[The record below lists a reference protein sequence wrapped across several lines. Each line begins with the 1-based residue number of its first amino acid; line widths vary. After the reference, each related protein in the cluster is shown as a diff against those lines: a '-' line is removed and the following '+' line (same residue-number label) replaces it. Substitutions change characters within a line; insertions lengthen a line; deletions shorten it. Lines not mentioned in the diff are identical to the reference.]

1 MAPVALATI
10 CVSSL
15 ACGSGPSDY
24 KASNTPYGRRDS
36 DIRVSRLENFTTA
49 GQASVEGTS
58 GVACTPPNRTSDATR
73 GLPIVTAD
81 WTDCATAA
89 AAAAVNTSFAS
100 LVLSQDDEESTSS
113 REFGLTDSV
122 VDISDEEEGSEVEKG
137 QERGEGEEWAEEAK
151 EESRAGTSP

>member
-1 MAPVALATI
+1 
-10 CVSSL
+10 
-15 ACGSGPSDY
+15 
-24 KASNTPYGRRDS
+24 
-36 DIRVSRLENFTTA
+36 
-49 GQASVEGTS
+49 VEGTS
-58 GVACTPPNRTSDATR
+58 GGNCTPLNRTSDATR

-122 VDISDEEEGSEVEKG
+122 VDISDEEDEGSEVEKG
-137 QERGEGEEWAEEAK
+137 QERGEGEEGAEETK